1 MPQLGWLPDVEAR
14 VGEQSI
20 LAANFE
26 SPLDYVH
33 RHAADVDIYF
43 LRNGSSKT
51 STQDIVFR
59 YPSSAPE
66 MWNPVTGERFAAA
79 SPSVRTDGRTQ
90 VSITLSPFG
99 SIFVLF
105 PRQESE
111 RLTRQPV
118 TEATQPL
125 KLDGTWTVLFQPRRG
140 APQQQTDAKLESW
153 SDSTDPGVR
162 YFSGTA
168 TYKATVIAPS
178 FARGEHV
185 LLHF

>member
-1 MPQLGWLPDVEAR
+1 MPQLGWLPNGEAR

-90 VSITLSPFG
+90 VSITLSPSG

-105 PRQESE
+105 PHQESE
-111 RLTRQPV
+111 RLARQPI

-125 KLDGTWTVLFQPRRG
+125 KLDGRGLFSFSRGGEHRSSRRMPSSKAG
-140 APQQQTDAKLESW
+140 LIPQTQVSATSPAPQRTKQQ
-153 SDSTDPGVR
+153 
-162 YFSGTA
+162 
-168 TYKATVIAPS
+168 
-178 FARGEHV
+178 
-185 LLHF
+185 